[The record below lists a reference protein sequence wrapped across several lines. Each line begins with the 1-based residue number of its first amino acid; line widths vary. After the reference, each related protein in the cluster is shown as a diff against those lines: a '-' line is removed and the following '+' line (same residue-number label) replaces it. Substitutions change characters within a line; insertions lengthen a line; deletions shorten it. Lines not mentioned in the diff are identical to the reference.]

1 MKTSFLLHKDSLCI
15 LEKMTDEQAGKFIK
29 IIYQYQKTKELPEM
43 DLLMDMAITPFINQ
57 FLRDEIMYEKIS
69 EDRKVAGA
77 KGGKKRVENLH
88 KKKKNNK
95 LEANQANASNFK
107 QTKQSQANEANQAD
121 SDSDSDS
128 DKENDSDSKKD
139 SNYLGDKSQKK
150 TYKEFSQ
157 QDFID
162 ELEPFKSEYPK
173 ELLNNFYKYWKEKSP
188 GGKMRFQLEKTWE
201 TELRLENWQRNNNQI
216 KINGTH
222 QQSVNGNKNRGA
234 DQLLQ
239 SIKQEFAAR
248 GKNNLGE

>member
-15 LEKMTDEQAGKFIK
+15 LEKMTDEQAGRFIK
-29 IIYQYQKTKELPEM
+29 IIYQYQKTGELPEM

-69 EDRKVAGA
+69 EDRKIAGA

-88 KKKKNNK
+88 KKKKINK
-95 LEANQANASNFK
+95 VEANQASASNFK

-121 SDSDSDS
+121 SDSDSD
-128 DKENDSDSKKD
+128 KENDSDSKKD
-139 SNYLGDKSQKK
+139 SKKESIYLSDKSQKK

-162 ELEPFKSEYPK
+162 ELEPFKNK
-173 ELLNNFYKYWKEKSP
+173 FDKDILNNFYKYWKEKSP

-201 TELRLENWQRNNNQI
+201 TELRLENWVRNNQN

-222 QQSVNGNKNRGA
+222 KSTPNGSKQSGNNA
-234 DQLLQ
+234 LLERTKA
-239 SIKQEFAAR
+239 ILAAGR
-248 GKNNLGE
+248 SPDN